1 MGLALS
7 ALIAGQIAGSA
18 LAAPAA
24 PVADARI
31 EAVQYVQDG
40 RGNYVGQGRQF
51 GRGFDVERSRRSRTT
66 TYRGTGRN
74 FGGGY
79 EQQGNRITGT
89 GSRFGS
95 GYEVSRGRITGTG
108 ANFGAGWERRPD
120 GSWYGTG
127 RNFGRSCAAGSN
139 PAVACR

>member
-1 MGLALS
+1 MSLALS
-7 ALIAGQIAGSA
+7 ALLAGQIAGAA
-18 LAAPAA
+18 LVAA
-24 PVADARI
+24 PVPQAEHRI
-31 EAVQYVQDG
+31 VQTQYVQDS
-40 RGNYVGQGRQF
+40 RGNLVGEGRRF
-51 GRGFDVERSRRSRTT
+51 GRGYDVERQRRSGTT

-89 GSRFGS
+89 GSRFGG
-95 GYEVSRGRITGTG
+95 GYEASRGRITGTG
-108 ANFGAGWERRPD
+108 NNFGAGWQRNRD
-120 GSWYGTG
+120 GSWSGTG